1 MLKFAVKR
9 KPVELFH
16 EAVHKKDLLRVTFL
30 LEQNESQFHIDDI
43 DDDGIT
49 ALQRTCFTGTLGLVQ
64 LLVTNGA
71 DINIQD
77 NEGWSVIHAATVA
90 RNHSIMRYLIAV
102 GAPLGLQNDQGEL
115 AIDLARDLQSIV
127 ILADGMRR
135 TGLTREVEDY
145 LRDRPEVRGILEEK
159 LRQSEMVTQEQGRQR
174 AESEILPTNMS
185 TKYAGRQQR
194 RSFSAD
200 NPQPVTTAVKSKDN
214 DLKGLTDTRPTGVV
228 LPNRHLIESP
238 INSTSLNL
246 GARDP
251 CALCSKCGKRRQQ
264 IVKRRST
271 ASLCS
276 ESSDS
281 SSSSDSA
288 YSSGSTNSA
297 GNLYALE
304 QNDGT
309 MNTAKENNHMGA
321 ENHRVYARVHATT
334 INLRPDTVKYTNNC
348 DRQNVK
354 GESVSLQR
362 RISSSEKQTSSFQ
375 YQGRSYSP
383 AKNRSDTGNANFLH
397 QDHIIQSQEYQFSPR
412 LHSPMITSKSDRS
425 CVYGSPPILNATEN
439 VIHVNELN
447 SRGVSLLHEAAAK
460 GDAEKVKLLLL
471 RGAEVNRQSLNGSS
485 PLHEAVRAG
494 KTVTAS
500 VLIEHG
506 ADLFSE
512 TDNGLLPGDL
522 AGNVHMKRLL
532 HKAMA
537 LK

>member
-16 EAVHKKDLLRVTFL
+16 EAVHKKDLLRATFL

-43 DDDGIT
+43 DEDGIT

-71 DINIQD
+71 EINIQD
-77 NEGWSVIHAATVA
+77 NEGWSVLHAATVA
-90 RNHSIMRYLIAV
+90 RNHSIMRYLIAA

-127 ILADGMRR
+127 ILVDGMRR
-135 TGLTREVEDY
+135 AGLTKEVEDY

-159 LRQSEMVTQEQGRQR
+159 LRQSDMVTQEQGRQR
-174 AESEILPTNMS
+174 AASEILPPNMS

-194 RSFSAD
+194 RSFFAD

-214 DLKGLTDTRPTGVV
+214 DLKGLTDPRPTDVV
-228 LPNRHLIESP
+228 LLNRHLIESP
-238 INSTSLNL
+238 INSSSLNF
-246 GARDP
+246 GAREP

-271 ASLCS
+271 ISLCS

-297 GNLYALE
+297 GNVYALE

-321 ENHRVYARVHATT
+321 ENHRVYARVHTTT
-334 INLRPDTVKYTNNC
+334 IPPETVKYTNNY
-348 DRQNVK
+348 DRQNVQ
-354 GESVSLQR
+354 GESVSRQK
-362 RISSSEKQTSSFQ
+362 RISSSAKQTSSFQ

-412 LHSPMITSKSDRS
+412 LHSPMINSKGDRS

-439 VIHVNELN
+439 VINVNELN
-447 SRGVSLLHEAAAK
+447 GRGVSLLHEAAAK
-460 GDAEKVKLLLL
+460 GDAEEVKLLLL

-494 KTVTAS
+494 KTMTAY

-512 TDNGLLPGDL
+512 TDNGLLPEDL
-522 AGNVHMKRLL
+522 APNVHMKRLL